1 MSTAPADITVLI
13 PTRAAAERRSSLRQA
28 IESVLCQENVQARA
42 IILVNGAQAEPD
54 LPLALSEDPR
64 VTLLRRTM
72 ADLPAAFQEGARA
85 VETPWFA
92 TLDDDDLLLPGALK
106 LRHAALA
113 RHPERTI
120 LVSNGF
126 RRYDGRD

>member
-1 MSTAPADITVLI
+1 MSPAPADITVLI

-28 IESVLCQENVQARA
+28 IESVLCQEDVQARA

-85 VETPWFA
+85 VETPDRKSTRLNSSHVKISYA
-92 TLDDDDLLLPGALK
+92 
-106 LRHAALA
+106 
-113 RHPERTI
+113 
-120 LVSNGF
+120 VSCL
-126 RRYDGRD
+126 